1 MGIGLVK
8 VCYTPFFGQKKK
20 TALNFFGVGM
30 FGVFGKE
37 FKGKPSQL
45 GNHDSDMS
53 KKKV

>member
-1 MGIGLVK
+1 MGFVK
-8 VCYTPFFGQKKK
+8 VCYKQFFLVEKK
-20 TALNFFGVGM
+20 LHSIFFLGVGM

-53 KKKV
+53 KKNV